1 MAELTTVVAAPPH
14 VIIVMAAMITPCV
27 CHPLYMIICT
37 SNSQDIILSLFFA
50 LGLGAGGSA
59 MAVFAR
65 DWTDFDQPGVT
76 YNARQIRDSLA
87 AGAVSRS
94 GILRAILMPHFFFY
108 ALSFYKYAYKAEKF
122 SCRYRWIPH
131 IASFY

>member
-1 MAELTTVVAAPPH
+1 
-14 VIIVMAAMITPCV
+14 MAAVITPCV

-87 AGAVSRS
+87 ASAVSRS
-94 GILRAILMPHFFFY
+94 RIY
-108 ALSFYKYAYKAEKF
+108 
-122 SCRYRWIPH
+122 
-131 IASFY
+131 

>member
-1 MAELTTVVAAPPH
+1 
-14 VIIVMAAMITPCV
+14 MAAMITPCV

-65 DWTDFDQPGVT
+65 DWTDFDQPGVA

-94 GILRAILMPHFFFY
+94 GILRAILMPRFF
-108 ALSFYKYAYKAEKF
+108 LL
-122 SCRYRWIPH
+122 CLVIV
-131 IASFY
+131 